1 MGNISEYLK
10 SCAKNVPG
18 NKATVYIQQ
27 VRYADSLT
35 VSGTGGKITALTV
48 ASADPL
54 GATGFFVKVQ
64 ADLDGV
70 KFTNEGAGKTSYRET
85 QALELMFAKKSP
97 KLVDLKSELADSVPC
112 GVMAIRI
119 DGNGQAW
126 LSGWNEA
133 TKDGKERPYNEL
145 ASNFDSG
152 ASPADEDGNKLTLTL
167 TRNAGYDELPFDAI
181 LNASILKGTG
191 TAADFIAF

>member
-18 NKATVYIQQ
+18 NKATVYINQI
-27 VRYADSLT
+27 RRADSLT
-35 VSGTGGKITALTV
+35 VTAGEVSALTV
-48 ASADPL
+48 TAT
-54 GATGFFVKVQ
+54 GATGKFVKVQ

-85 QALELMFAKKSP
+85 QALEMMFAKKSTT
-97 KLVDLKSELADSVPC
+97 LVDLKADLADSIPC
-112 GVMAIRI
+112 GVMAIRV

-167 TRNAGYDELPFDAI
+167 TRNAGYDELPFNSL
-181 LNASILKGTG
+181 LNANILAGSG
-191 TAADFIAF
+191 TAANFIDF